1 MRRFD
6 KKKNITKVNLLSEQR
21 YLATKNGISK
31 INEMTT
37 SLNTNMWKSLYDS
50 NLFCDKHEIELI
62 FEINTDESVN
72 VLIDFWVR
80 KEGEYSPATWGYHGG
95 SDEEYPEAVLE
106 INSISSNNYTLTD
119 EDKENIISHHQKFII
134 DEYLNNCK
142 RDEEI

>member
-37 SLNTNMWKSLYDS
+37 SLNTNMWESLYDS
-50 NLFCDKHEIELI
+50 NLFCDKNEIELI
-62 FEINTDESVN
+62 FEINPNKFVE

-80 KEGEYSPATWGYHGG
+80 KEGEYRPATWGYHGG
-95 SDEEYPEAVLE
+95 SPEEYPEAVLE

-119 EDKENIISHHQKFII
+119 EDKENIISLHQEFII
-134 DEYLNNCK
+134 DEYLKNCK
-142 RDEEI
+142 HDEEI